1 MMSHMRVLVAD
12 DELVARKRLLRLLAA
27 IEGVRVVGECETG
40 MAVLERLKAK
50 DVDVVLLDIHMPGL
64 SGLETIALLP
74 PPPFPEDAP
83 VIILCTAHP
92 DHAVEAFEHGAAD
105 YVMKPV
111 EAGRLKKALAR
122 ASERL
127 ASRRQSPAAPEAS
140 LAPAGERPRSRD
152 GLEAP
157 RGLDR
162 LALPTRQGIVLL
174 DPRAV
179 SHAILEGE
187 LVSVVTEGGTYLSDD
202 TLADLQEQL
211 PRDLFE
217 RVHRRAILNLEH
229 VERLVPLETGG
240 FVAHTRGGHAV
251 EVSRQAARELRRR
264 LKVRG

>member
-1 MMSHMRVLVAD
+1 MINPVRVLVAD
-12 DELVARKRLLRLLAA
+12 DELLARKRLLRLLAA
-27 IEGVRVVGECETG
+27 IDGIEVAGECESG
-40 MAVLERLKAK
+40 VAVLERLKAK

-64 SGLETIALLP
+64 SGLEALELLP
-74 PPPFPEDAP
+74 EDRP
-83 VIILCTAHP
+83 VVVLCTAHP
-92 DHAVEAFEHGAAD
+92 DHAVDAFELGAAD

-122 ASERL
+122 ARERVE
-127 ASRRQSPAAPEAS
+127 SRTRAAGAVEGTAAVVGGPVAAES
-140 LAPAGERPRSRD
+140 V
-152 GLEAP
+152 P

-179 SHAILEGE
+179 SHASLEGE
-187 LVSVVTEGGTYLSDD
+187 LVTVVTEGGSYLSDD
-202 TLADLQEQL
+202 TLADLQERL

-229 VERLVPLETGG
+229 VARLVPLESGG
-240 FVAHTRGGHAV
+240 YLAYTRGGHAV

-264 LKVRG
+264 LKVRP

>member
-1 MMSHMRVLVAD
+1 MMSGMRVLVAD
-12 DELVARKRLLRLLAA
+12 DELVARKRLVRLLGAM
-27 IEGVRVVGECETG
+27 EGVAVVGECESG
-40 MAVLERLKAK
+40 EAVLARLKTK

-64 SGLETIALLP
+64 SGLETFELLP
-74 PPPFPEDAP
+74 EDGP
-83 VIILCTAHP
+83 VVVLCTAHP
-92 DHAVEAFEHGAAD
+92 DHAVEAFEQGAAD

-111 EAGRLKKALAR
+111 EAGRLKKALVR
-122 ASERL
+122 AGDRL
-127 ASRRQSPAAPEAS
+127 ALRRQGP
-140 LAPAGERPRSRD
+140 APARGD
-152 GLEAP
+152 GAEAAP

-162 LALPTRQGIVLL
+162 LAVPTRQGIVLL

-187 LVSVVTEGGTYLSDD
+187 LVSVVTEEGTYLSDD
-202 TLADLQEQL
+202 SLADLQERL

-229 VERLVPLETGG
+229 VGRLEPLETGG
-240 FVAHTRGGHAV
+240 FVAHTRGGHQV